1 MNWNKYQS
9 KVTIP
14 AQNLYLNYLVDPSF
28 QGVNKTFVR
37 SFHNTTDRAVHT
49 KHYLTTVEIKDYNL
63 MINGR
68 NFSYQSVKNNLRTY
82 DNIRKIAT
90 G

>member
-37 SFHNTTDRAVHT
+37 SFENTTDRAAHT
-49 KHYLTTVEIKDYNL
+49 IYYLTTVEIKDYNL
-63 MINGR
+63 MIDGR
-68 NFSYQSVKNNLRTY
+68 NFSYQSVKSNLRTY

>member
-28 QGVNKTFVR
+28 QGVNKAFVR
-37 SFHNTTDRAVHT
+37 SFENTTDTAVHT
-49 KHYLTTVEIKDYNL
+49 KSLTTVEIKKDYNL
-63 MINGR
+63 MIDGR